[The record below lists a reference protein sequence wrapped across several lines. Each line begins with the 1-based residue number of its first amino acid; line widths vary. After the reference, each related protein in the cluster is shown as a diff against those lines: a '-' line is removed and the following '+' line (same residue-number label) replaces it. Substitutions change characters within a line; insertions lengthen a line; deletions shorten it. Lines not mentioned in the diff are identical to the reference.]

1 MKLNNIVRFMLLP
14 LALTLTLTACED
26 EWATSWDEYVEGT
39 ARMHVTIAF
48 DRETSIQLRTRAT
61 GGDKG
66 ESIQDINSFCMVVYK
81 QKGDINDNKEWEL
94 PAIYPVYGCSYTHG
108 DVANVSYEKADN
120 RTNEEKT
127 EKLQDSSTGKLEFD
141 LKLHSGRYL
150 IYGVANMGALEG
162 KDYSTPDKLKSI
174 EVAWQGEKA
183 GEEKGKEGE
192 GTNQNNQMFG
202 VFSITPD
209 RNAYYNKGQDI
220 LVSATT
226 KTIHCWLLRLASKVT
241 VAFDGSEL
249 YDDVNV
255 FIESIT
261 LKDIPRYCT
270 LGKDNE
276 PGKGLDG
283 KNKENREKILTNGK
297 TITVQ
302 DPVENDG
309 HIITA
314 DNFIHV
320 CNGKHKYMTGDTVS
334 ILNDTHAHG
343 SLHSLFFYENMQGE
357 GKSKKQSQDGVKIDY
372 PNWKEDDDTSGWKDN
387 KPFGT
392 YVEVKGHYQCV
403 SRDGAHLSSGPITY
417 RFMLGQDTDK
427 DYNAKRNT
435 HYKLT
440 LKLKGYANDYDWH
453 IDYINES
460 GLHIVSPQYIS
471 YLYNKKMMA
480 HLRIVGEID
489 PKYPYIYA
497 SIVGNETSE
506 LSEFPEGAKTGI
518 PEEETDK
525 DKTFW
530 QPWGDGSD
538 DFPTIPSGVIT
549 TYKTL
554 NNGPWNSFLSLR
566 QTNVIKITPPG
577 YGNTA
582 SHAVPVDIPYNKEYW
597 NKEDKGWR
605 IYNLNQIDEDM
616 EKNGTYTV
624 SEVEK
629 MGDIVTERVL
639 TFPLYT
645 RAKELVTKTGFSGNN
660 PYFAHPRKM
669 KIRFSAHM
677 RNQKGGFDW
686 KHVYLDIIQV
696 RRIENPKGVWRKGGS
711 TEPFRVTL
719 MRLPEQGGDYE
730 PFDSH
735 GKWSAEIVS
744 GRDNNNIITLST
756 TKEGSGN
763 NKPQHYMT
771 RIEGESEHPI
781 DFNINFNG
789 SEGFAIVKVRYHN
802 YTCEH
807 DIFCRNGYGD
817 VDIKDDGIKW
827 SSFNVHHFE
836 KGDEPVMTKSP
847 IQGGSLF
854 RRNSY
859 IAILEKNDGATGTA
873 PTNFQVMLSDGI
885 TETNK
890 PWGEIAAQNGTE
902 NWVIDSKR
910 ADSQRH
916 IATIE
921 NYRTLIST
929 YRDDISGLEGDDLDY
944 EIKKAYGIVYAD
956 GAKGVEKSF
965 TEATGYNY
973 EDGRESH
980 KGMRGVIVYNR
991 YTHKQLFLPVG
1002 KTGHGRRK
1010 ANNGSWAPGKKDVN
1024 GGLRYASRTSKLG
1037 EKYLDG
1043 SNPSSGDIKQIQY
1056 APLFYDL
1063 CDRPGAIY
1071 WCERWLNN
1079 GYENL
1084 SDPKSPYMQH
1094 PLDKTKNIFDV
1105 RKSSAIDINYFTMG
1119 FEGYENNAAY
1129 KIDNTKN
1136 GFNNS
1141 DAAYIR
1147 VVTGPRS
1154 TLSE

>member
-81 QKGDINDNKEWEL
+81 QKGNINDNKEWEL
-94 PAIYPVYGCSYTHG
+94 PEIYPVYGCNSKHS
-108 DVANVSYEKADN
+108 DVDNVSYEKADN

-127 EKLQDSSTGKLEFD
+127 EELQDSSTGKLEFD

-209 RNAYYNKGQDI
+209 RDAYYNKGQDI

-302 DPVENDG
+302 DPVEDDG

-334 ILNDTHAHG
+334 ILNDTHAHN
-343 SLHSLFFYENMQGE
+343 SLHSLFFYENMQRE

-372 PNWKEDDDTSGWKDN
+372 PNWKENDDTSGWKDN

-403 SRDGAHLSSGPITY
+403 SRDGAHLSSGPIIY

-460 GLHIVSPQYIS
+460 GLYIVSPQYIS

-538 DFPTIPSGVIT
+538 DFPTIPSGVIASGTKDIT
-549 TYKTL
+549 TTV
-554 NNGPWNSFLSLR
+554 NDGPWNSFLSLR

-582 SHAVPVDIPYNKEYW
+582 SHAVNSDTKFNQTYW
-597 NKEDKGWR
+597 NDNDKGWR
-605 IYNLNQIDEDM
+605 IYNLENPESDTSMSKD
-616 EKNGTYTV
+616 GVYTV
-624 SEVEK
+624 SALGQGGTTVN
-629 MGDIVTERVL
+629 ERVL
-639 TFPLYT
+639 IFPLYT
-645 RAKELVTKTGFSGNN
+645 RAKELVTKTGFTGNN

-669 KIRFSAHM
+669 KVRFSAHM
-677 RNQKGGFDW
+677 KSRNGGYEW
-686 KHVYLDIIQV
+686 KHVYLDVIQV

-711 TEPFRVTL
+711 NEPFNVTL
-719 MRLPEQGGDYE
+719 MRLPEQSTTVVQTVDYE
-730 PFDSH
+730 PFNSH
-735 GKWSAEIVS
+735 GKWSAEVVS
-744 GRDNNNIITLST
+744 GGDNIITLST
-756 TKEGSGN
+756 TEKGSGN
-763 NKPQHYMT
+763 NRPQHYMT

-781 DFNINFNG
+781 DFKINFNG

-817 VDIKDDGIKW
+817 VDINDDGTMW

-836 KGDEPVMTKSP
+836 NGDEPVLTQSP
-847 IQGGSLF
+847 IEGGSLF
-854 RRNSY
+854 RRGSY
-859 IAILEKNDGATGTA
+859 TAILEANDDSGIGKALDSYQVILPDGTKSSKTWSGAGVNSG
-873 PTNFQVMLSDGI
+873 PEDWKINSKKTNS
-885 TETNK
+885 E
-890 PWGEIAAQNGTE
+890 E
-902 NWVIDSKR
+902 
-910 ADSQRH
+910 H
-916 IATIE
+916 IATMDD
-921 NYRTLIST
+921 YSTLIST
-929 YRDDISGLEGDDLDY
+929 YPDAISGVAGDDLDY
-944 EIKKAYGIVYAD
+944 KIKKAYGIVYAD
-956 GAKGVEKSF
+956 GATKVQEKF
-965 TEATGYNY
+965 AVATGYNR
-973 EDGRESH
+973 EKDGLKSE
-980 KGMRGVIVYNR
+980 KGMRGIVIYNR
-991 YTHKQLFLPVG
+991 FNHRQLFLPVG

-1010 ANNGSWAPGKKDVN
+1010 SDHSSWAPAPKDPD
-1024 GGLRYASRTSKLG
+1024 GGLRYASRT
-1037 EKYLDG
+1037 EAA
-1043 SNPSSGDIKQIQY
+1043 NAFRQY
-1056 APLFYDL
+1056 TPILFDL
-1063 CDRPGAIY
+1063 YKRPGAIY
-1071 WCERWLNN
+1071 WCEKRHTSLPKLPHLPVFGNSQ
-1079 GYENL
+1079 Y
-1084 SDPKSPYMQH
+1084 SDIRY
-1094 PLDKTKNIFDV
+1094 
-1105 RKSSAIDINYFTMG
+1105 SSAIDINYFTMG
-1119 FEGYENNAAY
+1119 FEGYENNAG
-1129 KIDNTKN
+1129 DGGQGN
-1136 GFNNS
+1136 GFENS

-1147 VVTGPRS
+1147 TVTGKRS
-1154 TLSE
+1154 TLSK